1 MTDRQSSPNMGLLQK
16 KYEANA
22 GRLARFATARF
33 YRALAAMLAQAPAR
47 TVFDAGC
54 GEGHIL
60 RQFLD
65 GRYETVLGAD
75 LDTARLDYARQQ
87 QAGAP
92 VFCGDLHHIPLADDA
107 VDLAL
112 CLEVLEHVG
121 QPEIALRELHR
132 VTRRY
137 AILSVPNE
145 PFWRMGNMAR
155 GAYLRDWGNTPEH
168 INHWSYWGFKRF
180 VGQYFRVIA
189 SATPVTWTFV
199 LAEK

>member
-1 MTDRQSSPNMGLLQK
+1 MTDRESSPNMGLLQK
-16 KYEANA
+16 KYETGA
-22 GRLARFATARF
+22 GRLTRFAITRF
-33 YRALAAMLAQAPAR
+33 YAALTGMLDKAGAH

-60 RQFLD
+60 HQFLD
-65 GRYETVLGAD
+65 SRYNAVYGAD
-75 LDTARLDYARQQ
+75 LDMARLEYTRQQ
-87 QAGAP
+87 QPDAA
-92 VFCGDLHHIPLADDA
+92 VFCGNLHHIPLPDGA
-107 VDLAL
+107 VDLVI

-145 PFWRMGNMAR
+145 PFWRIGNMAR
-155 GAYLRDWGNTPEH
+155 GAYLKAWGNTPEH

-180 VGQYFRVIA
+180 VGQYFRVIDT
-189 SATPVTWTFV
+189 ATPVTWTFV

>member
-16 KYEANA
+16 KYEADA

-33 YRALAAMLAQAPAR
+33 YRALSAMLAQAPAR

-60 RQFLD
+60 REFLD
-65 GRYETVLGAD
+65 ERYDSVYGAD

-87 QAGAP
+87 QTNAP
-92 VFCGDLHHIPLADDA
+92 VFCGDLHHIPLPDDA
-107 VDLAL
+107 VDLVL

-180 VGQYFRVIA
+180 VGQHFRVIA